1 MNVLNENSRLKIRL
15 IQFIVIGL
23 FLCVNIRV
31 LLGEPCY
38 VPSGSM
44 EPTLCVGDWVWV
56 DKASYGALLPTRFS
70 DVPLVNVFTWI
81 QPLREWDERNNWHK
95 RRMPGWREPKV
106 DDLVVFHNPSNP
118 RQLLVKRIVRKRK
131 DGCQL
136 LFYVLGD
143 NRNNSTDSRV
153 FGEIPMSSIVG
164 RIGCRLYPVFR

>member
-1 MNVLNENSRLKIRL
+1 M
-15 IQFIVIGL
+15 
-23 FLCVNIRV
+23 
-31 LLGEPCY
+31 
-38 VPSGSM
+38 
-44 EPTLCVGDWVWV
+44 
-56 DKASYGALLPTRFS
+56 
-70 DVPLVNVFTWI
+70 
-81 QPLREWDERNNWHK
+81 
-95 RRMPGWREPKV
+95 